1 MDKKLEEYLLENHA
15 PVLLEYYA
23 YLNREDLPKV
33 GDKVVTLRSGFGGNA
48 GCVRRVK
55 EIQEEYILL
64 SDNDSWR
71 EYLSKIDVWYKD
83 IVVIK

>member
-1 MDKKLEEYLLENHA
+1 MDKLLEEYLMDNYA
-15 PVLLEYYA
+15 SVLKEYYA
-23 YLNREDLPKV
+23 YLNRKNLPKV
-33 GDKVVTLRSGFGGNA
+33 GERVMTLRSGFGGYA

-64 SDNDSWR
+64 SDDNDWR

-83 IVVIK
+83 IVVI